1 MPVTQLL
8 IPGPFCPIVTPWRP
22 LTREYPSGMCA
33 APCSCTTGI
42 SRIPAGA
49 KISIASMNAEPVM
62 PDTFGHVV
70 GNHGFYKGFTGVMRA
85 IDLLLS
91 VGVVL
96 LMGHLC
102 IS

>member
-1 MPVTQLL
+1 
-8 IPGPFCPIVTPWRP
+8 
-22 LTREYPSGMCA
+22 
-33 APCSCTTGI
+33 
-42 SRIPAGA
+42 
-49 KISIASMNAEPVM
+49 MNAEPVM